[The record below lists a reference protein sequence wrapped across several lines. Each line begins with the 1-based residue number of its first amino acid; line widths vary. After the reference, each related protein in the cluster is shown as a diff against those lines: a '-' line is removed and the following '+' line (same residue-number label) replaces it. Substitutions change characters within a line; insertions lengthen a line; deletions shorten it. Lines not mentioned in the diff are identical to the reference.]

1 MKRLE
6 FFYDF
11 VCPYA
16 YLASTQV
23 RALAKACNAELVY
36 RPVLLG
42 GIFNHL
48 RGSSA
53 NEYAPNQLNDAKA
66 RINQRD
72 LERYAQLFSAP
83 LSKPASHPRRTVLA
97 LRAAMASSD
106 LPAATH
112 ALFDA
117 YWGRGEDLEDAAVVQ
132 AALEHAGLPGA
143 ELVAKAHEQKAPL
156 TAATREAF
164 EAGIFGV
171 PTFRVDNELFWGQDR
186 LDFVARA
193 LDPARD
199 GWQALDTEASPQAS
213 QIEFFFDY
221 SSPFAFLAHTQ
232 IGWLERRSGVE
243 VKPIPFLLGALFKAV
258 GTGDVPLFTFPESKR
273 LYVARDLDRFARQY
287 AVDFRFPDVFP
298 LRSVA
303 PLRVCLA
310 AQAAL
315 PALEARRLSDALFTA
330 YWSQNRDISQPD
342 VLSAVLAEQSLPPS
356 LLEATATDA
365 VKQALRDNT
374 DYAVQSGLC
383 GAPTFKVGSE
393 LFWGQDRL
401 PMVAHAAR
409 VGFPAT
415 ASSSP

>member
-16 YLASTQV
+16 YVASTQV

-48 RGSSA
+48 RGTSDK
-53 NEYAPNQLNDAKA
+53 EYAPNQMNPTKT

-72 LERYAQLFSAP
+72 LERYASLFEAP
-83 LSKPASHPRRTVLA
+83 LQKPASHPRRTVLA
-97 LRAAMASSD
+97 LRAALASGA
-106 LPAATH
+106 LPEASH

-117 YWGRGEDLEDAAVVQ
+117 YWRRGEDLEDPRVVE
-132 AALEHAGLPGA
+132 AALSAAGLDGA
-143 ELVAKAHEQKAPL
+143 RAVTSAPAQKQAL
-156 TAATREAF
+156 IDSTLAAF
-164 EAGIFGV
+164 EAGVFGV
-171 PTFRVDNELFWGQDR
+171 PTFRVDQELYWGQDR

-193 LDPARD
+193 LDPSRD
-199 GWQALDTEASPQAS
+199 GWTELDKSARPVASE
-213 QIEFFFDY
+213 IEFFFDY
-221 SSPFAFLAHTQ
+221 SSPFAYLAHTQ
-232 IGWLERRSGVE
+232 IAALEAASGVS

-273 LYVARDLDRFARQY
+273 LYVAKDIDRFAKRY
-287 AVDFRFPDVFP
+287 DVGFRFPDVFP

-303 PLRVCLA
+303 PLRLYLA
-310 AQAAL
+310 AQAEL
-315 PALEARRLSDALFTA
+315 PGADARRLSDALFSA
-330 YWSQNRDISQPD
+330 YWSHNRNISEPQ
-342 VLSAVLAEQSLPPS
+342 VLAEILGELELPAG
-356 LLEATATDA
+356 LLEAASSDQA
-365 VKQALRDNT
+365 KQALRTNT
-374 DYAVQSGLC
+374 DYAVATGLC
-383 GAPTFKVGSE
+383 GAPTFKVGGE

-409 VGFPAT
+409 VGFPP
-415 ASSSP
+415 ASSTSP